1 MLTQQLFNGV
11 LLGATF
17 ALVALGFNL
26 VVGALDRL
34 NFALG
39 ETAMISAMLG
49 AIVMGEAG
57 LPFPAAFLLAI
68 ALGGLVSMAVYVV
81 SFKYVAKDFPT
92 ASILSSLGVGL
103 VLTALV
109 TKFLGSDQRS
119 VPDVL
124 PEVQLDLGLVRVSG
138 SQLVILL
145 LATLLTAGLYVFL
158 ERTIWGTAI
167 RGVSDDMAV
176 SALLGVPVQRVV
188 LLTFAL
194 SGVLAGAAGMLTG
207 LAYHTVS
214 PFDGFST
221 TLTALMII
229 VLGGLGSVTGGVVAA
244 LLIGVIETL
253 TVAYLSATLR
263 DLIVFVLV
271 GIVLLLRPQGLFARD
286 TGVLERV

>member
-1 MLTQQLFNGV
+1 MLTQQLFNGL

-26 VVGALDRL
+26 VVGAMDRL

-39 ETAMISAMLG
+39 ETAMVAAMLG
-49 AIVMGEAG
+49 AIVMGTG
-57 LPFPAAFLLAI
+57 LPFLVGFLVAT
-68 ALGGLVSMAVYVV
+68 AVGGVVAVGVYLLSFRYVS
-81 SFKYVAKDFPT
+81 KDFPT

-124 PEVQLDLGLVRVSG
+124 PEVQLDLGLIRVSG
-138 SQLVILL
+138 SQVVILV
-145 LATLLTAGLYVFL
+145 LATLLTVGLYAFL
-158 ERTIWGTAI
+158 ERTVWGTAI
-167 RGVSDDMAV
+167 RGVSDDVTMT
-176 SALLGVPVQRVV
+176 ALLGVPVQRVI

-229 VLGGLGSVTGGVVAA
+229 VLGGLGSVTGGVLAA

-263 DLIVFVLV
+263 DVIVFVLV
-271 GIVLLLRPQGLFARD
+271 GAVLLLRPHGLFGRD
-286 TGVLERV
+286 SGVLERV

>member
-1 MLTQQLFNGV
+1 VLTQQLFNGL

-17 ALVALGFNL
+17 CLVALGFNL
-26 VVGALDRL
+26 VVGAMDRL

-39 ETAMISAMLG
+39 ETAMVSAMFG
-49 AIVMGEAG
+49 AILLEARW
-57 LPFPAAFLLAI
+57 PFAVSFLVATVTGGAI
-68 ALGGLVSMAVYVV
+68 AVAVYFM
-81 SFKYVAKDFPT
+81 SFKYVSKEYPT

-109 TKFLGSDQRS
+109 TKYLGSDQRP

-124 PEVQLDLGLVRVSG
+124 SGVSF
-138 SQLVILL
+138 QLVILG
-145 LATLLTAGLYVFL
+145 LATLMTIGLYVFL
-158 ERTIWGTAI
+158 DRTVWGTAI
-167 RGVSDDMAV
+167 RGVSDDSTMT
-176 SALLGVPVQRVV
+176 ALLGVPVQRVI

-194 SGVLAGAAGMLTG
+194 SGVLAGAAGLLTG

-214 PFDGFST
+214 PFDGFAT

-244 LLIGVIETL
+244 LAIGVIETL

-271 GIVLLLRPQGLFARD
+271 GAVLLVRPQGLFGRNA
-286 TGVLERV
+286 GVLERV

>member
-1 MLTQQLFNGV
+1 MLTQQLFNGL

-26 VVGALDRL
+26 VVGAMDRL

-39 ETAMISAMLG
+39 ETAMVAAMLG
-49 AIVMGEAG
+49 AIIMGETG
-57 LPFPAAFLLAI
+57 LPFLIGFLAATA
-68 ALGGLVSMAVYVV
+68 AGGLVAVAVYLLSFRYV
-81 SFKYVAKDFPT
+81 SKAFPT
-92 ASILSSLGVGL
+92 ASILSSLGLGL

-124 PEVQLDLGLVRVSG
+124 PEVQLDLGLFRVSG
-138 SQLVILL
+138 SQVVILL
-145 LATLLTAGLYVFL
+145 LATLLTVGLYAFL
-158 ERTIWGTAI
+158 ERTVWGTAI
-167 RGVSDDMAV
+167 RGVSDDVTMT
-176 SALLGVPVQRVV
+176 ALLGVPVQRVI

-229 VLGGLGSVTGGVVAA
+229 VLGGLGSVSGGVVAA

-263 DLIVFVLV
+263 DVIVFVLV
-271 GIVLLLRPQGLFARD
+271 GAVLLLRPHGLFGRD
-286 TGVLERV
+286 SGVLERV

>member
-1 MLTQQLFNGV
+1 MLTQQLFNGL

-17 ALVALGFNL
+17 SLVALGFNL
-26 VVGALDRL
+26 VVGAMDRL

-39 ETAMISAMLG
+39 ETAMVSAMIG
-49 AIVMGEAG
+49 AILISVAG
-57 LPFPAAFLLAI
+57 LPFLLGFLVAAVV
-68 ALGGLVSMAVYVV
+68 GGLVAIVVYVV
-81 SFKYVAKDFPT
+81 SFKYVSPDFPT

-109 TKFLGSDQRS
+109 TKVLGSDQRS

-124 PEVQLDLGLVRVSG
+124 PDVRLDLGLFTVSG
-138 SQLVILL
+138 AQLVILG
-145 LATLLTAGLYVFL
+145 LAALLTVGLYVFL
-158 ERTIWGTAI
+158 ERTVWGTAI
-167 RGVSDDMAV
+167 RAVSDDRTMTG
-176 SALLGVPVQRVV
+176 LLGVPVERVI
-188 LLTFAL
+188 LLTFAV

-214 PFDGFST
+214 PFDGFGT
-221 TLTALMII
+221 TLTALMVI
-229 VLGGLGSVTGGVVAA
+229 VVGGLGSVTGGVVAA

-271 GIVLLLRPQGLFARD
+271 GIVLLVRPQGLFGRD
-286 TGVLERV
+286 SGVLERV

>member
-1 MLTQQLFNGV
+1 MLAQQLFNGL

-17 ALVALGFNL
+17 CLVALGFNL
-26 VVGALDRL
+26 VVGAMDRL

-39 ETAMISAMLG
+39 ETSMVSAMFG
-49 AIVMGEAG
+49 AILLEAE
-57 LPFPAAFLLAI
+57 LPFALAFLVATVTGGTLA
-68 ALGGLVSMAVYVV
+68 VVVYFA
-81 SFKYVAKDFPT
+81 SFKYVSKDYPT
-92 ASILSSLGVGL
+92 ASILSSLGMGL

-109 TKFLGSDQRS
+109 TKYLGSDQRS

-124 PEVQLDLGLVRVSG
+124 PGVSLEIGSVRVSG
-138 SQLVILL
+138 TQLVILV
-145 LATLLTAGLYVFL
+145 LATLMTIGLYVFL
-158 ERTIWGTAI
+158 DRTVWGTAI
-167 RGVSDDMAV
+167 RGVSDDATTA
-176 SALLGVPVQRVV
+176 ALLGVPVQRVI

-194 SGVLAGAAGMLTG
+194 SGVLAGAAGLLTG

-214 PFDGFST
+214 PFDGFTT

-244 LLIGVIETL
+244 LIIGVLETL

-271 GIVLLLRPQGLFARD
+271 GVVLLLRPQGLFGRNA
-286 TGVLERV
+286 GVLERV

>member
-39 ETAMISAMLG
+39 ETAMVSAMLG

-57 LPFPAAFLLAI
+57 LPFPVAFLA
-68 ALGGLVSMAVYVV
+68 AVGLGGLVSVAVYFV
-81 SFKYVAKDFPT
+81 SFKYVSKEFRT
-92 ASILSSLGVGL
+92 ASILSSLGMGL

-109 TKFLGSDQRS
+109 TKFLGSNQRS

-124 PEVQLDLGLVRVSG
+124 PGVQLDLGLFQVSG

-167 RGVSDDMAV
+167 RGVSDDMTV
-176 SALLGVPVQRVV
+176 TALLGVPVQRVI

-214 PFDGFST
+214 PFDGFPT

-229 VLGGLGSVTGGVVAA
+229 VLGGLGSVTGGLVAA

-271 GIVLLLRPQGLFARD
+271 GIVLLVRPQGLFGRD
-286 TGVLERV
+286 SGVLERV